1 MRWWARRL
9 KSTTRYWGAA
19 VAEQPLVSVIIPM
32 RNEAA
37 WLERCLG
44 SVFSQDY
51 PADRTEV
58 IVVDGMSDDGSYETL
73 CELAKNEPRLSV
85 CRNPAR
91 IVPSSLNIAIN
102 AAKGDIIARVDSHT
116 TLEPDYLSK
125 GVEILERTG
134 ADNVGGPMISIGGG
148 AVGDAIAA
156 AMESRFGIGAY
167 FHYATEERESDTVY
181 MGMWQR
187 RVFENVGL
195 FDEELVRNQ
204 DDEFNYR
211 LRKAGGRIIVSP
223 AMKSAYQNRQS
234 WQKLRRQ
241 FYEYGVWKVRVLQ
254 KHPGQ
259 MSLRH
264 FVPPAFDFS
273 LLSGLLAGVFWTP
286 PVFAVSAAAV
296 LYLGVMACVSLA
308 SQRSIPRGMRMFVA
322 LTIIHHA
329 WALGFLVGS
338 VRFATR
344 WFEQREMEPP
354 RLGVN

>member
-1 MRWWARRL
+1 MSDR
-9 KSTTRYWGAA
+9 
-19 VAEQPLVSVIIPM
+19 PMVSVVIPM
-32 RNEAA
+32 RNEAD

-44 SVFSQDY
+44 SVFGQDY
-51 PADRTEV
+51 PPDCMEV

-73 CELAKNEPRLSV
+73 CQLAADEPRLRV
-85 CRNPAR
+85 LRNPAR
-91 IVPSSLNIAIN
+91 IVPSSLNLAIN
-102 AAKGDIIARVDSHT
+102 EALGEIVVRVDSHT
-116 TLEPDYLSK
+116 ILDPEYISR

-134 ADNVGGPMISIGGG
+134 ADNVGGPMRSIGGG
-148 AVGDAIAA
+148 AVGDAIAD
-156 AMESRFGIGAY
+156 AMASRFGIGAY
-167 FHYATEERESDTVY
+167 FHFATEERESDTVY
-181 MGMWQR
+181 MGMWPR

-211 LRKAGGRIIVSP
+211 IRKAGGRIIVSP
-223 AMKSAYQNRQS
+223 AMLSDYQNRQS

-264 FVPPAFDFS
+264 FVPPLFDLGLILGIFVGIFWPPA
-273 LLSGLLAGVFWTP
+273 LL
-286 PVFAVSAAAV
+286 AVSAATV
-296 LYLGVMACVSLA
+296 LYLGVMACVSVA
-308 SQRSIPRGMRMFVA
+308 SQGSLSRGLRMFVA

-338 VRFATR
+338 VRFARR
-344 WFEQREMEPP
+344 WFGDEAADR
-354 RLGVN
+354 RLGAT